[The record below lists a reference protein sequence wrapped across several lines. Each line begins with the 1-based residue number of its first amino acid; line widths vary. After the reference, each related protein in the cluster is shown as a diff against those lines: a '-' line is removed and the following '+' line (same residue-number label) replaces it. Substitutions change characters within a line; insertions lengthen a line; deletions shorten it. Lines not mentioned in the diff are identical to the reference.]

1 MGERADTAHETRS
14 FASFVK
20 QTPFLLQSNSA
31 PRHRVTVLRQYELVD
46 RVLAYDP
53 QADEA
58 LLNRAYVFSVNAHGT
73 QKRASGDPYFSH
85 PVEVAGILT
94 DLHLDD
100 ETIATAIL
108 HDTVEDTVATPEQI
122 EKTFGANVARM
133 VDGVTKL
140 SRIEAQTENERAA
153 ENLRKFLLAMSDDI
167 RVLLVKLADRL
178 HNMRTL
184 HHIKSPEK
192 RQRIAKET
200 MDIYAP
206 LAERIGM
213 YEFMKEMQ
221 TLAFEQLEPEA
232 YESITRRLALLK
244 TRTGGD
250 RIAKIGA
257 ALQQLL
263 ARRGID
269 ADVSG
274 REKHPYSIWRKMAER
289 HISFEQLS
297 DVMAFRAIVPTVQD
311 CYAALGFIHRRW
323 PMVPGRFKDYI
334 STPKRNGYRSLH
346 TSIIQADNTRV
357 EIQIRTEEMHAEAEF
372 GLAAHW
378 AYKQAKVRPE
388 VQHSWI
394 ADLVEILDTAASP
407 EELLEHTRM
416 AMYQDR
422 IFAFTP
428 KGELIQLPKGATPI
442 DFAYAVHTDLGDQT
456 VGAKINGRVVQLR
469 TGIEN
474 GDQVQILRSKAQT
487 PQPNWLTFAIT
498 GKALAAI
505 RRHLRHSER
514 DQTAALGRKIFDD
527 ILARLPAP
535 IGTDAMTPALD
546 RLNIADETALME
558 AIARRTISD
567 VAVMEALMP
576 GSTGTDGHAVAPQ
589 SSAISIK
596 GLTPGIAYELGECCH
611 PVPGDRIVGL
621 RRPDA
626 SIEVHAID
634 CATLAALADRSD
646 SETDWIDVQWGN
658 KTEGATAR
666 ISVEVRNEPG
676 ALGAIATI
684 IGQHKANIINL
695 RLDNRDTGI
704 HTNTIDVEVHDAHHL
719 MRLLA
724 GLRAADAVNAAE
736 RV

>member
-1 MGERADTAHETRS
+1 M
-14 FASFVK
+14 
-20 QTPFLLQSNSA
+20 LQSSSA
-31 PRHRVTVLRQYELVD
+31 RPHQGRVLRQYELVD
-46 RVLAYDP
+46 RVLEYDP
-53 QADEA
+53 DANEA

-85 PVEVAGILT
+85 PIEVAGILT
-94 DLHLDD
+94 DLRLDD

-108 HDTVEDTVATPEQI
+108 HDTVEDTVATTEEI
-122 EKTFGANVARM
+122 ERIFGANVARL

-140 SRIEAQTENERAA
+140 SKIEAQTESERAA

-184 HHIKSPEK
+184 HHIANPDK
-192 RQRIAKET
+192 RRRIAKET

-221 TLAFEQLEPEA
+221 TLAFEQLEPDA
-232 YESITRRLALLK
+232 YVSITRRLAQLK
-244 TRTGGD
+244 EGGGD
-250 RIAKIGA
+250 KIARIGSG
-257 ALQQLL
+257 LTLL
-263 ARRGID
+263 LGRAGIE
-269 ADVSG
+269 AEVNG
-274 REKHPYSIWRKMAER
+274 REKHPFSIWRKMAER

-297 DVMAFRAIVPTVQD
+297 DIMAFRVIVPTVED
-311 CYAALGFIHRRW
+311 CYKALGIIHRRW

-346 TSIIQADNTRV
+346 TSVIHTDNARI
-357 EIQIRTEEMHAEAEF
+357 EIQIRTPEMHEEAEF

-378 AYKQAKVRPE
+378 AYKQDAPGGPPIRAE
-388 VQHSWI
+388 TQHSWI
-394 ADLVEILDTAASP
+394 SDLVEILDTAGSP

-422 IFAFTP
+422 IFAFSP

-442 DFAYAVHTDLGDQT
+442 DFAYAVHTDLGDQA
-456 VGAKINGRVVQLR
+456 VGAKINARVVPLS
-469 TGIEN
+469 TVIEN
-474 GDQVQILRSKAQT
+474 GDQVQILRSKGQS
-487 PQPNWLTFAIT
+487 PQPGWLNVAIT

-514 DQTAALGRKIFDD
+514 DELIALGRKLYDD
-527 ILARLPAP
+527 LVQRLPAQV
-535 IGTDAMTPALD
+535 GADALGHALK
-546 RLNIADETALME
+546 RLKLPDEAALMA
-558 AIARRTISD
+558 AIARRMLSD
-567 VAVMEALMP
+567 ASVMEALMP
-576 GSTGTDGHAVAPQ
+576 GSTGGDVGLIAPQ

-596 GLTPGIAYELGECCH
+596 GLTPGVAFDLAECCH

-626 SIEVHAID
+626 GIEVHAID
-634 CATLAALADRSD
+634 CPVLTALADRGED
-646 SETDWIDVQWGN
+646 ETDWVDVDWGA
-658 KTEGATAR
+658 KSDGAVAR
-666 ISVEVRNEPG
+666 IAVQVRNIPG
-676 ALGAIATI
+676 ALGIVSTV
-684 IGQHKANIINL
+684 IGAHKANIINL
-695 RLDNRDTGI
+695 RLDTRDAQF
-704 HTNTIDVEVHDAHHL
+704 HTNVIDVEVHDIHQL
-719 MRLLA
+719 MRLIA
-724 GLRAADAVNAAE
+724 ALRAADAVSSVE

>member
-1 MGERADTAHETRS
+1 M
-14 FASFVK
+14 
-20 QTPFLLQSNSA
+20 
-31 PRHRVTVLRQYELVD
+31 LRQYELVD
-46 RVLAYDP
+46 RVLDYDP

-58 LLNRAYVFSVNAHGT
+58 MLNRAYVFSVNAHGT
-73 QKRASGDPYFSH
+73 QKRANGDPYFSH
-85 PVEVAGILT
+85 PIEVAGILT
-94 DLHLDD
+94 ELHLDD

-108 HDTVEDTVATPEQI
+108 HDTVEDTVATPEEI
-122 EKTFGANVARM
+122 ERIFGGNVARL

-140 SRIEAQTENERAA
+140 SKIEAQTESERAA
-153 ENLRKFLLAMSDDI
+153 ENLRKFLLAMSGDI

-184 HHIKSPEK
+184 HFIAKPEK
-192 RQRIAKET
+192 RRRIAKET

-221 TLAFEQLEPEA
+221 TLAFQQLEPEA
-232 YESITRRLALLK
+232 YESITKRLALLNEG
-244 TRTGGD
+244 GGD
-250 RIAKIGA
+250 RIAKIGSG
-257 ALQQLL
+257 LHLL
-263 ARRGID
+263 LSRKGIEGE
-269 ADVSG
+269 VSG
-274 REKHPYSIWRKMAER
+274 RQKHPYSIWRKMQER

-297 DVMAFRAIVPTVQD
+297 DIMAFRVIVPTVED
-311 CYAALGFIHRRW
+311 CYKALGIIHGRW
-323 PMVPGRFKDYI
+323 PMVPGRFKDFI

-346 TSIIQADNTRV
+346 TSVIHAENRRI

-378 AYKQAKVRPE
+378 AYKQAGDHAAPAGPDNRP
-388 VQHSWI
+388 SWI
-394 ADLVEILDTAASP
+394 ADLVEILDNAETP

-442 DFAYAVHTDLGDQT
+442 DFAYAVHTDLGDQA
-456 VGAKINGRVVQLR
+456 VGAKINGRVVPLR
-469 TGIEN
+469 TPIEN
-474 GDQVQILRSKAQT
+474 GDQVQVLRSKAQE
-487 PQPNWLTFAIT
+487 PQATWLSFAIT

-505 RRHLRHSER
+505 RRHLRITER
-514 DQTAALGRKIFDD
+514 EQSITLGRKLFDD
-527 ILARLPAP
+527 IVHRLPATLAADALGHALARLKLP
-535 IGTDAMTPALD
+535 
-546 RLNIADETALME
+546 DEGALMQ
-558 AIARRTISD
+558 AIARKTLTD
-567 VAVMEALMP
+567 QQVMEALMP
-576 GSTGTDGHAVAPQ
+576 GSAGADVAHAPQ
-589 SSAISIK
+589 SSAISIE
-596 GLTPGIAYELGECCH
+596 GLAPGVAYELGTCCH

-634 CATLAALADRSD
+634 CATLADLAERSEE
-646 SETDWIDVQWGN
+646 ETDWIDVKWGN

-676 ALGAIATI
+676 MLGSLATI
-684 IGQHKANIINL
+684 IGQHKANIINI
-695 RLDNRDTGI
+695 RLDSRDTQF
-704 HTNTIDVEVHDAHHL
+704 HTNTIDVEVHDAHQL

-724 GLRAADAVNAAE
+724 ALRAADMVNAAE

>member
-1 MGERADTAHETRS
+1 M
-14 FASFVK
+14 
-20 QTPFLLQSNSA
+20 
-31 PRHRVTVLRQYELVD
+31 LRQYELID

-53 QADEA
+53 DADEA

-85 PVEVAGILT
+85 PIEVAGILT
-94 DLHLDD
+94 ELHLDD

-122 EKTFGANVARM
+122 SQLFGDNVARL

-140 SRIEAQTENERAA
+140 SKIEAQTENERAA
-153 ENLRKFLLAMSDDI
+153 ENLRKFLLAMSGDI

-184 HHIKSPEK
+184 HYIANPEK
-192 RQRIAKET
+192 RRRIARET

-221 TLAFEQLEPEA
+221 TLAFQQLEPEA
-232 YESITRRLALLK
+232 YESITRRLEQLK
-244 TRTGGD
+244 SGGGD
-250 RIAKIGA
+250 KIAKIGSG
-257 ALQQLL
+257 LKLL
-263 ARRGID
+263 LSRHGVQAEI
-269 ADVSG
+269 SG
-274 REKHPYSIWRKMAER
+274 REKHPYSIWRKMQER

-297 DVMAFRAIVPTVQD
+297 DIMAFRAIVPAVED
-311 CYAALGFIHRRW
+311 CYAALGHIHRRW
-323 PMVPGRFKDYI
+323 PAVPGRFKDYI

-346 TSIIQADNTRV
+346 TTIMHAENQRV
-357 EIQIRTEEMHAEAEF
+357 EIQIRTEEMHAEAEY

-378 AYKQAKVRPE
+378 AYKQDMKVRPE
-388 VQHSWI
+388 TQQDWI
-394 ADLVEILDTAASP
+394 ADLVEILDNAATP

-442 DFAYAVHTDLGDQT
+442 DFAYAVHTDLGDQA
-456 VGAKINGRVVQLR
+456 VGAKINGRVVPLR
-469 TGIEN
+469 TEINN
-474 GDQVQILRSKAQT
+474 GDQVQVLRSKAQT
-487 PQPNWLTFAIT
+487 PQPSWLSFAIT

-505 RRHLRHSER
+505 RRHLRLVER
-514 DQTAALGRKIFDD
+514 EQTVALGRKLYDD
-527 ILARLPAP
+527 IVGRLPAP
-535 IGTDAMTPALD
+535 LAADALEQGIK
-546 RLNIADETALME
+546 RLKLADEVQLMT
-558 AIARRTISD
+558 AIARRTLTD
-567 VAVMEALMP
+567 AQVMEALMP
-576 GSTGTDGHAVAPQ
+576 GSAGADVAHNMPQ
-589 SSAISIK
+589 SCAISIE
-596 GLTPGIAYELGECCH
+596 GLAPGVAYELATCCH

-634 CATLAALADRSD
+634 CRTLADLAERSD
-646 SETDWIDVQWGN
+646 EETDWIDVQWGD
-658 KTEGATAR
+658 KTMGAVAR
-666 ISVEVRNEPG
+666 ISVEVKNEPG
-676 ALGAIATI
+676 ALGVIATI

-695 RLDNRDTGI
+695 RLDSRDTGL
-704 HTNTIDVEVHDAHHL
+704 HTNTIDVEVHDAHQL

-724 GLRAADAVNAAE
+724 ALRAADAVAGAE
-736 RV
+736 RI